1 MCIRDSV
8 FSSHEFVEDPDEV
21 LADGAADAP
30 VVHLEDL
37 FFGLHDETIVN
48 ADFAEFVLDDGD
60 ALAVLGCE
68 DVVDCAYDVESRGRY
83 RGGQYGDLLE
93 RGSNTWVVER
103 SAGQRRVS
111 PSVVFPAP
119 RKPVMIVTGVLSLTV
134 ILLDGV
140 GRRVGRLGRRL
151 LRSAPKK

>member
-1 MCIRDSV
+1 MVERV
-8 FSSHEFVEDPDEV
+8 FSAHEFVEDPDEV
-21 LADGAADAP
+21 LADGAADAA

-37 FFGLHDETIVN
+37 FFGLHDQAIVD

-93 RGSNTWVVER
+93 RGLNTWVVGR
-103 SAGQRRVS
+103 SAG
-111 PSVVFPAP
+111 
-119 RKPVMIVTGVLSLTV
+119 
-134 ILLDGV
+134 
-140 GRRVGRLGRRL
+140 
-151 LRSAPKK
+151 